1 MRAFQAITS
10 APLQALLLAAL
21 VGAGGCR
28 QVEHGMFTISRIKSP
43 LAFRFNS
50 LNKPLTTNEMRE
62 AGLAVDTLRPAA
74 RDEADASHD
83 FHDDYCDLLSQKKVV
98 VVCLSGGGS
107 RAARLAAHTLAR
119 LEEQYNLD
127 HPDGPA
133 LVDRID
139 AWSSVSGGSIYASYV
154 ADYFYR
160 RAHRLPAPPARRLFQ
175 FLRDDFEVRLITRQ
189 AGGMASLFY
198 FWPGNLGCAPVL
210 QALTEWDSL
219 NLFARSQAMFQE
231 GKIPFAPASS
241 LRKLGDLPRQPRF
254 FFNAA
259 CLETAGPFLFTQ
271 RMIHRDLS
279 GDPLARLAEDPL
291 ECWARGQRE
300 PLAALAEPFS
310 YAVTLEDLGGS
321 HRRFPVVHGVYASAA
336 FPGAFQPLAL
346 NKYVDARLAATNTP
360 ARRPALLAK
369 AGLQP
374 FAGWKKQG
382 SISVVDGGA
391 YDNSGLATALH
402 LAGYLQAARSND
414 CWRGCDAPRRA
425 SPPAPRFVILA
436 VDANVEQ
443 PGYRGPSHNTFRPD
457 APVRG
462 LVPALFTAFKIHAKQ
477 QALVS
482 AITRQWSRRWSEA
495 GVLKTVEVRLVEA
508 IKQAQK
514 PRPAGP
520 AERRPS
526 QPEPLPKLDTDF
538 VYSPAQEDWIRK
550 LSAQALEIRPDGES
564 DSRAQAFLKALED

>member
-1 MRAFQAITS
+1 MRAFQTITR
-10 APLQALLLAAL
+10 ALLLAAL

-28 QVEHGMFTISRIKSP
+28 QVEHGMFTISRVKSP

-62 AGLAVDTLRPAA
+62 AGLALDTLRLAPP
-74 RDEADASHD
+74 DEADASHD

-98 VVCLSGGGS
+98 MVCLSGGGS

-154 ADYFYR
+154 ADFFYR
-160 RAHRLPAPPARRLFQ
+160 RAHHLPAPPARRLFQ

-198 FWPGNLGCAPVL
+198 FWPGNLGYAPVL

-231 GKIPFAPASS
+231 GKIPFAPAAS
-241 LRKLGDLPRQPRF
+241 LRKLGDLPRRPRF

-279 GDPLARLAEDPL
+279 GDPLTRLAEDPL

-321 HRRFPVVHGVYASAA
+321 HRRFPVVHAVYASAA

-346 NKYVDARLAATNTP
+346 NKYVDARLAAAP
-360 ARRPALLAK
+360 APTRRPTLQPK
-369 AGLQP
+369 AGRQSFIGL
-374 FAGWKKQG
+374 KKQG

-391 YDNSGLATALH
+391 YDNSGLVTALH
-402 LAGYLQAARSND
+402 LAAYLQAARSND
-414 CWRGCDAPRRA
+414 CWRGCDAPRRS
-425 SPPAPRFVILA
+425 SPPDQRFVILA
-436 VDANVEQ
+436 VDAHVEQ

-482 AITRQWSRRWSEA
+482 AITSQWSRRWSEA
-495 GVLKTVEVRLVEA
+495 GLLQTVEVRLAEA
-508 IKQAQK
+508 LKQAK
-514 PRPAGP
+514 KTSPTAP
-520 AERRPS
+520 AECRSS
-526 QPEPLPKLDTDF
+526 QPEPRPKLDTDF
-538 VYSPAQEDWIRK
+538 VYSRTQDDCLRE
-550 LSAQALEIRPDGES
+550 LSALALDIHPDGES
-564 DSRAQAFLKALED
+564 DNRAQAFLKALED